1 MNSPIRLT
9 WALLLASALS
19 LATASC
25 SSAPVGGDNAAQPAD
40 ETQPAV
46 QVDEAAADETDAD
59 QAGAEDAGQ
68 AGAEVPVEELE
79 GELVSSFP
87 AEVPL
92 YDGEI
97 ESSLSGVAEIS
108 GNPEWNVAMTTADSL
123 DAVDTAIREAFSSN
137 GWAIGT
143 DMEFAGGYQLT
154 ARSSEHMV
162 SITYNDFGGPLVM
175 INYGVSA
182 L

>member
-1 MNSPIRLT
+1 MKSPIRRT
-9 WALLLASALS
+9 WILALVAVSA

-25 SSAPVGGDNAAQPAD
+25 SSEAPAD
-40 ETQPAV
+40 EE
-46 QVDEAAADETDAD
+46 QVDAPTGEAQVDAPAEDGSEGSTDAD
-59 QAGAEDAGQ
+59 QSDT
-68 AGAEVPVEELE
+68 EVPSEELE

-87 AEVPL
+87 SEVPL

-97 ESSLSGVAEIS
+97 ESSLSGVGEVTGS
-108 GNPEWNVAMTTADSL
+108 PEWNVAMTTADSM
-123 DAVDTAIREAFSSN
+123 DAVDAAVREAFSSN